1 MEEPDVPDVEFK
13 YQAHLPSHSYCKE
26 DAQGTC
32 YNVPGLNFVESAV
45 EVTYPEPIQTGG
57 NEPISLPRI
66 SCEDLSEEKRITS
79 PGTEVV
85 SETFEKTLVE

>member
-1 MEEPDVPDVEFK
+1 MW
-13 YQAHLPSHSYCKE
+13 ALLPSIPSASPTHEYSHNYCKE

-45 EVTYPEPIQTGG
+45 EVTYPEPI
-57 NEPISLPRI
+57 SLPGS
-66 SCEDLSEEKRITS
+66 SCEDLSEEKCITI

-85 SETFEKTLVE
+85 SGTFERTLIEPK